1 VPSDKIPLANAH
13 SSKLE
18 GNKIVNKDEIIQKQ
32 KKYLFS
38 CVSTYYDEPLVV
50 DHAKDQYV
58 YDAEGKEFLDFFGG
72 ILTVSVG
79 HCNEKVTQAI
89 DQQIHQVQH
98 MSTLYAN
105 EPQVLLAEKLAQITP
120 GRLEKSFFTNSGTEA
135 NETAVLLAQLHTKCQ
150 DVITL
155 RHAYSGRSYLALS
168 LSAQSSWRLTPNV
181 VPGVHHI
188 ANAYCYRCPFG
199 LTYPSCDL
207 KCAKDAEEAI
217 QTMTS
222 QGRVAAFLAEP
233 IQGVGGFI
241 VPPKEYFK
249 EIVGIIRK
257 YGGLFISDEVQT
269 GWGRTGGKMFGI
281 EHWGVDPD
289 IMTFAKGMANG
300 VPIGATIATP
310 EVADSM
316 KGNTISTFGGNPV
329 TCTAARATIEVI
341 EEDNLVENARVM
353 GARLRE
359 GLNALKDKYPVIGD
373 VRGMGLMQGMELV
386 GEKKQPDAE
395 SAKRLMELT
404 KINGLLVGKGGT
416 YGNVLRVAPPLNVN
430 KDQID
435 QALKVLDQSFGQLGQ

>member
-1 VPSDKIPLANAH
+1 MDKN
-13 SSKLE
+13 
-18 GNKIVNKDEIIQKQ
+18 EIIEKQ

-38 CVSTYYDEPLVV
+38 CVSTYYEEPLVI

-58 YDAEGKEFLDFFGG
+58 YDADGKQFLDFFGG

-79 HCNEKVTQAI
+79 HCNERVTKAI
-89 DQQIHQVQH
+89 DEQTRKVQH
-98 MSTLYAN
+98 LSTLYAN
-105 EPQVLLAEKLAQITP
+105 EPQVRLAEKLAHITP

-135 NETAVLLAQLHTKCQ
+135 NETAVLLAQLYTRCQ
-150 DVITL
+150 DVIAL
-155 RHAYSGRSYLALS
+155 RHSYSGRSYLALS

-241 VPPKEYFK
+241 VPPKDYFK
-249 EIVGIIRK
+249 EVVGIIRK
-257 YGGLFISDEVQT
+257 YGGLFICDEVQT

-341 EEDNLVENARVM
+341 EEENLVENARVM
-353 GARLRE
+353 GQRLRE
-359 GLNALKDKYPVIGD
+359 GLNALKDKYPIIGD

-386 GEKKQPDAE
+386 GEKKKPDVE
-395 SAKRLMELT
+395 NTKRVMELT
-404 KINGLLVGKGGT
+404 KSNGLLIGKGGT
-416 YGNVLRVAPPLNVN
+416 YGNVLRIAPPLNTG

-435 QALKVLDQSFGQLGQ
+435 QALSILDRCFGRLGQ

>member
-1 VPSDKIPLANAH
+1 M
-13 SSKLE
+13 
-18 GNKIVNKDEIIQKQ
+18 NKREIIEKQ

-38 CVSTYYDEPLVV
+38 CVATYYNEPLVV
-50 DHAKDQYV
+50 DHAKEQYV
-58 YDAEGKEFLDFFGG
+58 YDADGKQFLDFFGG

-79 HCNEKVTQAI
+79 HCNDKVTTAI
-89 DQQIHQVQH
+89 EEQSRKVQH

-105 EPQVLLAEKLAQITP
+105 EPQVRLAEKLAQITP

-135 NETAVLLAQLHTKCQ
+135 NETAVLLAQLYTRCQ
-150 DVITL
+150 DIITL
-155 RHAYSGRSYLALS
+155 RHSYSGRSYLALS
-168 LSAQSSWRLTPNV
+168 LSAQSSWRLMPNV

-207 KCAKDAEEAI
+207 KCATDAEEAI

-241 VPPKEYFK
+241 VPPKEYFQ
-249 EIVGIIRK
+249 EIVAIIRK
-257 YGGLFISDEVQT
+257 YGGLFICDEVQT

-300 VPIGATIATP
+300 VPIGATVATP

-316 KGNTISTFGGNPV
+316 QGNTISTFGGNPV
-329 TCTAARATIEVI
+329 TCTAARATIEVV
-341 EEDNLVENARVM
+341 EEDNLVENARLM
-353 GARLRE
+353 GNRLRE
-359 GLNALKDKYPVIGD
+359 GLSALKDKYPIIGD

-386 GEKKQPDAE
+386 GEKKKPDVE
-395 SAKRLMELT
+395 STKRVMELT
-404 KINGLLVGKGGT
+404 KNNGLLIGKGGT
-416 YGNVLRVAPPLNVN
+416 YGNVLRVAPPLNVS
-430 KDQID
+430 KDQVD
-435 QALKVLDQSFGQLGQ
+435 QALWVLDQSFAQLGQ

>member
-1 VPSDKIPLANAH
+1 MDK
-13 SSKLE
+13 K
-18 GNKIVNKDEIIQKQ
+18 EIIEKQ
-32 KKYLFS
+32 QKYLFS

-79 HCNEKVTQAI
+79 HCNDKVTKAI
-89 DQQIHQVQH
+89 DEQTHKVQH

-105 EPQVLLAEKLAQITP
+105 EPQVRLAEKLAQITP

-168 LSAQSSWRLTPNV
+168 LSAQSSWRLMPTV

-281 EHWGVDPD
+281 EHWGVEPD

-329 TCTAARATIEVI
+329 TCTAAQATIQVL

-353 GARLRE
+353 GNRLRE
-359 GLNALKDKYPVIGD
+359 GLNALKDKYPIIGD

-386 GEKKQPDAE
+386 GEKKKPDAE
-395 SAKRLMELT
+395 NAKRVMELT
-404 KINGLLVGKGGT
+404 KKHGLLVGKGGT
-416 YGNVLRVAPPLNVN
+416 YGNVLRVAPSLNVN

-435 QALKVLDQSFGQLGQ
+435 RALSALDASFSQLGQ

>member
-1 VPSDKIPLANAH
+1 MPSWCWWKAAGMAFCARCRKRGIRRFWIFCGVISSPSSSCRARRGGKRREVGTLKEISRQMDKKN
-13 SSKLE
+13 
-18 GNKIVNKDEIIQKQ
+18 IIEKQ

-38 CVSTYYDEPLVV
+38 CVSTYYDEPIVV

-58 YDAEGKEFLDFFGG
+58 YDSEGKEFLDFFGG

-79 HCNEKVTQAI
+79 HCNEQVNQAI
-89 DQQIHQVQH
+89 DAQTHKLQH
-98 MSTLYAN
+98 ISTLYAN
-105 EPQVLLAEKLAQITP
+105 EPQVTLAEKLAQITP

-155 RHAYSGRSYLALS
+155 RHAYSGLSYLALS
-168 LSAQSSWRLTPNV
+168 LSAQSSWRLMPNV

-222 QGRVAAFLAEP
+222 QGRVAAFLGEP

-269 GWGRTGGKMFGI
+269 G
-281 EHWGVDPD
+281 
-289 IMTFAKGMANG
+289 
-300 VPIGATIATP
+300 
-310 EVADSM
+310 
-316 KGNTISTFGGNPV
+316 
-329 TCTAARATIEVI
+329 
-341 EEDNLVENARVM
+341 
-353 GARLRE
+353 
-359 GLNALKDKYPVIGD
+359 
-373 VRGMGLMQGMELV
+373 
-386 GEKKQPDAE
+386 
-395 SAKRLMELT
+395 
-404 KINGLLVGKGGT
+404 
-416 YGNVLRVAPPLNVN
+416 
-430 KDQID
+430 
-435 QALKVLDQSFGQLGQ
+435 

>member
-1 VPSDKIPLANAH
+1 
-13 SSKLE
+13 
-18 GNKIVNKDEIIQKQ
+18 VNKNEIIEKQ

-79 HCNEKVTQAI
+79 HCNEKVTKAI
-89 DQQIHQVQH
+89 DEQTHKVQH

-135 NETAVLLAQLHTKCQ
+135 NETAVLLAQIHTKCQ
-150 DVITL
+150 DVIAL
-155 RHAYSGRSYLALS
+155 RHSYSGRSYLALS
-168 LSAQSSWRLTPNV
+168 LSAQSSWRLIPNV

-300 VPIGATIATP
+300 VPIGATIATA
-310 EVADSM
+310 EIADSM
-316 KGNTISTFGGNPV
+316 KGSTISTFGGNPV
-329 TCTAARATIEVI
+329 TCAAAHATIEVI
-341 EEDNLVENARVM
+341 EEENLVENARVM
-353 GARLRE
+353 GDRLRD
-359 GLNALKDKYPVIGD
+359 GLNALKEKYPVIGD

-386 GEKKQPDAE
+386 GEKKKADVE
-395 SAKRLMELT
+395 STKRVMELT
-404 KINGLLVGKGGT
+404 KTNGLLVGKGGT
-416 YGNVLRVAPPLNVN
+416 YGNVLRVAPPLNTN

-435 QALKVLDQSFGQLGQ
+435 QALMVLDQSFGQLGQ

>member
-1 VPSDKIPLANAH
+1 MNRPYKLWSDGTMDK
-13 SSKLE
+13 K
-18 GNKIVNKDEIIQKQ
+18 EIIDKQ

-50 DHAKDQYV
+50 DHARDQYV
-58 YDAEGKEFLDFFGG
+58 YDTDGKEFLDFFGG

-79 HCNEKVTQAI
+79 HCNEQVTQAI
-89 DQQIHQVQH
+89 DAQTHKLQH

-105 EPQVLLAEKLAQITP
+105 EPQVALAEKLAQITP

-168 LSAQSSWRLTPNV
+168 LSAQSSWRLMPNV

-249 EIVGIIRK
+249 EIVGIIRN

-329 TCTAARATIEVI
+329 TCTAASATIQVI
-341 EEDNLVENARVM
+341 EENNLVENARLM
-353 GARLRE
+353 GSRLRE
-359 GLNALKDKYPVIGD
+359 GLNGLKEKYPVIGD

-386 GEKKQPDAE
+386 GEKKVPDAE
-395 SAKRLMELT
+395 SAKRVMELT
-404 KINGLLVGKGGT
+404 KHNGLLVGKGGT
-416 YGNVLRVAPPLNVN
+416 YGNVLRVAPALNVT
-430 KDQID
+430 KDHID
-435 QALKVLDQSFGQLGQ
+435 HALSVLDQSFSQLGQ

>member
-1 VPSDKIPLANAH
+1 MGKS
-13 SSKLE
+13 
-18 GNKIVNKDEIIQKQ
+18 VNKNEIIEKQ

-58 YDAEGKEFLDFFGG
+58 YDADGKEFLHSFAG

-79 HCNEKVTQAI
+79 HCNEKVTKAI
-89 DQQIHQVQH
+89 DEQTHKVQH

-135 NETAVLLAQLHTKCQ
+135 NETAVLLAQIHTKCQ
-150 DVITL
+150 DVIAL
-155 RHAYSGRSYLALS
+155 RHSYSGRSYLALS
-168 LSAQSSWRLTPNV
+168 LSAQSSWRLIPNV

-257 YGGLFISDEVQT
+257 YCGLFISDEVQT

-300 VPIGATIATP
+300 VPIGATIATA
-310 EVADSM
+310 EIADSM
-316 KGNTISTFGGNPV
+316 KGSTISTFGGNPV
-329 TCTAARATIEVI
+329 TCAAAHATIEVI
-341 EEDNLVENARVM
+341 EEENLVENARVM
-353 GARLRE
+353 GDRLRD
-359 GLNALKDKYPVIGD
+359 GLNVLKEKYPVIGD

-386 GEKKQPDAE
+386 GEKKKPDVE
-395 SAKRLMELT
+395 STKRVMELT
-404 KINGLLVGKGGT
+404 KTKGLLVGKGGT
-416 YGNVLRVAPPLNVN
+416 YGNVLRVAPPLNTN

-435 QALKVLDQSFGQLGQ
+435 QALMVLDQSFGQLGQ

>member
-1 VPSDKIPLANAH
+1 M
-13 SSKLE
+13 
-18 GNKIVNKDEIIQKQ
+18 NKKEIIEKQKQ
-32 KKYLFS
+32 YLFS
-38 CVSTYYDEPLVV
+38 CVATYYNEPLVV

-58 YDAEGKEFLDFFGG
+58 YDADGKEFLDFFGG

-79 HCNEKVTQAI
+79 HCNEKVTKAI
-89 DQQIHQVQH
+89 EEQSRRVQH

-105 EPQVLLAEKLAQITP
+105 EPQVRLAEKLARITP

-135 NETAVLLAQLHTKCQ
+135 NETAVLLAQLYTRCQ
-150 DVITL
+150 DIISL
-155 RHAYSGRSYLALS
+155 RHSYSGRSYLALS
-168 LSAQSSWRLTPNV
+168 LSAQSSWRLMSNV

-241 VPPKEYFK
+241 VPPKEYFQ
-249 EIVGIIRK
+249 EIVAIIRK
-257 YGGLFISDEVQT
+257 YGGLFICDEVQT

-316 KGNTISTFGGNPV
+316 QGNTISTFGGNPV
-329 TCTAARATIEVI
+329 TCTAARATIEVV
-341 EEDNLVENARVM
+341 EEENLVENARLM
-353 GARLRE
+353 GNRLRE
-359 GLNALKDKYPVIGD
+359 GLNALKDKYPIIGD

-386 GEKKQPDAE
+386 GEKKKPDVE
-395 SAKRLMELT
+395 NTKRVMELT
-404 KINGLLVGKGGT
+404 KNSGLLVGKGGT

-430 KDQID
+430 KDQVD
-435 QALKVLDQSFGQLGQ
+435 QALWVLDQSFAQLGQ

>member
-1 VPSDKIPLANAH
+1 MQRFNYVTM
-13 SSKLE
+13 
-18 GNKIVNKDEIIQKQ
+18 NKKEIIEKQ

-38 CVSTYYDEPLVV
+38 CVATYYDEPLVV
-50 DHAKDQYV
+50 DHARDQYV
-58 YDAEGKEFLDFFGG
+58 YDADGKEFLDFFGG

-79 HCNEKVTQAI
+79 HCNEKVTRAI
-89 DQQIHQVQH
+89 DEQTHKLQH

-105 EPQVLLAEKLAQITP
+105 EPQVRLAEKLAQITP

-135 NETAVLLAQLHTKCQ
+135 NETAVLLAQLYTKCQ
-150 DVITL
+150 DIITL
-155 RHAYSGRSYLALS
+155 RHSYSGRSYLALS
-168 LSAQSSWRLTPNV
+168 LSAQSSWRLMPNV

-199 LTYPSCDL
+199 LSYPSCDL

-217 QTMTS
+217 QTLTC

-241 VPPKEYFK
+241 VPPKEYFQ

-257 YGGLFISDEVQT
+257 YGGLFICDEVQT

-281 EHWGVDPD
+281 EHWQVDPD

-310 EVADSM
+310 EVADSLQ
-316 KGNTISTFGGNPV
+316 GNTISTFGGNPV
-329 TCTAARATIEVI
+329 TSTAARATIEVI
-341 EEDNLVENARVM
+341 EEENLVENARVM
-353 GARLRE
+353 GNRLRD
-359 GLNALKDKYPVIGD
+359 GLNALKDKYPIIGD

-386 GEKKQPDAE
+386 GEKKQPDVQNT
-395 SAKRLMELT
+395 KRVMELT
-404 KINGLLVGKGGT
+404 KNNGLLVGKGGT

-435 QALKVLDQSFGQLGQ
+435 RALWVLDQSFAQLGQ

>member
-1 VPSDKIPLANAH
+1 MGES
-13 SSKLE
+13 
-18 GNKIVNKDEIIQKQ
+18 VNKQEIVDKQ

-38 CVSTYYDEPLVV
+38 CIATYYDEPLVI
-50 DHAKDQYV
+50 DRAKGHYV
-58 YDAEGKEFLDFFGG
+58 YDADGKEFLDFFGG

-79 HCNEKVTQAI
+79 HCNEKVTQAVI
-89 DQQIHQVQH
+89 DQTARLQH

-105 EPQVLLAEKLAQITP
+105 EPQVRLAEKLAQITP

-135 NETAVLLAQLHTKCQ
+135 NETAVLLAQIHTRCQ
-150 DVITL
+150 DIITL
-155 RHAYSGRSYLALS
+155 RHSYSGRSYLALS

-217 QTMTS
+217 QTLTS

-241 VPPKEYFK
+241 TPPKEYFQ

-257 YGGLFISDEVQT
+257 YGGLFICDEVQT

-281 EHWGVDPD
+281 EHWGVEPD

-316 KGNTISTFGGNPV
+316 RGNTISTFGGNPV
-329 TCTAARATIEVI
+329 TCTAAHATISVI

-353 GARLRE
+353 GNRLRE
-359 GLNALKDKYPVIGD
+359 GLNALQEKYPIIGD

-386 GEKKQPDAE
+386 GANKRPDAE
-395 SAKRLMELT
+395 GTKRLMELT
-404 KINGLLVGKGGT
+404 KANGLLLGKGGT
-416 YGNVLRVAPPLNVN
+416 YGNVVRVSPALNVDR
-430 KDQID
+430 DQID
-435 QALKVLDQSFGQLGQ
+435 QALKTLDQSFAQMGL